1 MNSRVPYL
9 DDEYLPKAIPNHLL
23 ERLRDT
29 IEKIHDC
36 IDAGRCAMSASDIE
50 AEGGPPPEPEFVEP
64 GAPEGAPREVPFE
77 GPDEEEE
84 VGVHALKI
92 RLGYF

>member
-36 IDAGRCAMSASDIE
+36 IDPGRCAMSASDIE
-50 AEGGPPPEPEFVEP
+50 AEGDHH
-64 GAPEGAPREVPFE
+64 RSQSS
-77 GPDEEEE
+77 
-84 VGVHALKI
+84 
-92 RLGYF
+92 